1 MEAFVASILRLD
13 ASDLKQDTVSR
24 MIAARGTG
32 QNFSEY
38 MKNLDKALITNE
50 EREAQAG
57 DGLALLRAFQS
68 NFNTL

>member
-1 MEAFVASILRLD
+1 MASILRLD

-38 MKNLDKALITNE
+38 MKNLDKALVTNE
-50 EREAQAG
+50 EREKQAG
-57 DGLALLRAFQS
+57 DGLALLHAFQS
-68 NFNTL
+68 NFNSL